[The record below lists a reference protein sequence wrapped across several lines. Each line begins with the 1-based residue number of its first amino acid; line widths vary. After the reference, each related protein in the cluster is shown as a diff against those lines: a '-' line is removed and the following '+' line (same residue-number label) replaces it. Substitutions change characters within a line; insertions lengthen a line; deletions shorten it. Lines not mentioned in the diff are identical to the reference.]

1 MNQAKCCFQISQC
14 LGTAAIKVFGM
25 KNDSTNENIVDCIRA
40 QWNLFQLEDMPDES
54 FMKKNVP
61 HRVSTKY
68 RTRLAGLVL
77 NE

>member
-1 MNQAKCCFQISQC
+1 
-14 LGTAAIKVFGM
+14 M